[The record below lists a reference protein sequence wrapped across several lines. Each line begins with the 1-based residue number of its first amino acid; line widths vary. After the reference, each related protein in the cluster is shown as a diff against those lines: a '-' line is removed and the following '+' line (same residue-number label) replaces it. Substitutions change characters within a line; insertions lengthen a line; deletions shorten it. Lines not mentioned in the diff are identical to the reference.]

1 MNFIA
6 WTTVA
11 PPVAAGA
18 LAAGAAAP
26 PPPPSEKA
34 VGDWLTGGP
43 ATDVP
48 PWPSYDFLQLLS
60 GKAIEM
66 VPAREGTTSE
76 EAPMEIKENMAAAS
90 GIEGDRSKFGDAS
103 REGNGANKHVQKN
116 ITNLW

>member
-18 LAAGAAAP
+18 AARAAGAAAP

-34 VGDWLTGGP
+34 VGDWLTGGW
-43 ATDVP
+43 AGDAP

-76 EAPMEIKENMAAAS
+76 EAPMERKENMASCFGDRRS
-90 GIEGDRSKFGDAS
+90 GIDRVRRCVEGGKMSQQFRLD
-103 REGNGANKHVQKN
+103 
-116 ITNLW
+116 L